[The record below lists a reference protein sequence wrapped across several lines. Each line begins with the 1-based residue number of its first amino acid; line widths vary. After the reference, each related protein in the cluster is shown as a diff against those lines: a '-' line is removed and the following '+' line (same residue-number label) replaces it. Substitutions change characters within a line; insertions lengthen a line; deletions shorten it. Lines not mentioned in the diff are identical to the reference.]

1 MIVDTMTH
9 QEIVA
14 DFQKILSKHRDK
26 IVAKMDKIV
35 RRFFLQKGG
44 RNKSKKEVSFK
55 AISQKVDNNSTL
67 YVIPVCPDYKT
78 FERMRPQT
86 IFFLTFF
93 KDNKLCVLSEA
104 ANFLGE
110 RKYNFFTKH
119 LFDRYIERYLSDKVN
134 HKIDLMDAVKHFLEH
149 NPNIVR
155 VPCKMPRYPTN
166 NYIAATDTGGIIT
179 GKEIDSSI
187 MEYKTYYGQEKL
199 KDDQLMSALNS
210 KCHLAAL
217 SKLQD
222 IIKLLLMKNPQQL
235 KQISETIQKILN
247 DEYNNIQRL
256 ESQLPLHGTL

>member
-14 DFQKILSKHRDK
+14 DFQNTLSKHRDN

-35 RRFFLQKGG
+35 RRFFLRNGG
-44 RNKSKKEVSFK
+44 RNKSKKNVSFK
-55 AISQKVDNNSTL
+55 AICQKVDNNSTL
-67 YVIPVCPDYKT
+67 WVIPVCPDYKT
-78 FERMRPQT
+78 FERLRPPT
-86 IFFLTFF
+86 IFYLIFH
-93 KDNKLCVLSEA
+93 KDNKLCVLTEA

-119 LFDRYIERYLSDKVN
+119 LFDRYIERYLSGKVN
-134 HKIDLMDAVKHFLEH
+134 HQIDFMDAVKHFLEH

-210 KCHLAAL
+210 KCNMVAL
-217 SKLQD
+217 SQVLTISKQ
-222 IIKLLLMKNPQQL
+222 LLMKSPQEL
-235 KQISETIQKILN
+235 KQMTETINKILTN
-247 DEYNNIQRL
+247 EYNKIK
-256 ESQLPLHGTL
+256 